1 MRIAQIMLA
10 KRFGGA
16 ERSFVDLC
24 AELVARGHE
33 VLAICEARAA
43 ALPLLKRI
51 EGLDIRTVRVWGAWD
66 PFARRAIARALRAHR
81 ATIVQCHLARAAH
94 LGGAA
99 ARSLGLPTL
108 AKTHNYVDLRYYGA
122 IDRLVPTTRAQEDYL
137 LAHGIAANRVTRI
150 PNFSRLAPREPAAPP
165 PASPLRL
172 LALGRLVEKKGFDVL
187 LDALAA
193 LPSAAPPVVLML
205 AGDGPL
211 RGGLEARAR
220 ALAPRVVVRFVGWV
234 EEVAP
239 LFAASD
245 LFVLPSRD
253 EPFGIV
259 VLEAMASGVPVVATR
274 TAGPLEVLDADTAR
288 LVDIGDVA
296 ALSAAIAADLAE
308 PASAR
313 QRAARAAA
321 VFRATYSAAAVVPR
335 YERLYEELAAR
346 RAPASPS
353 AAGPHRGA
361 DSDS

>member
-33 VLAICEARAA
+33 VLAICETRAA
-43 ALPLLKRI
+43 ALPLLARI
-51 EGLDIRTVRVWGAWD
+51 EGLEVRSVRVWGAWD
-66 PFARRAIARALRAHR
+66 LFARLAIARSLRAHR
-81 ATIVQCHLARAAH
+81 AAIVQCHLARAAH

-99 ARSLGLPTL
+99 ARGLGLPAL
-108 AKTHNYVDLRYYGA
+108 AKTHNYVDLRYYRA
-122 IDRLVPTTRAQEDYL
+122 IDCLVPTTRAQEDYL
-137 LAHGIAANRVTRI
+137 LAHGIEPRRVTRI
-150 PNFSRLAPREPAAPP
+150 PNFSRLVPREPASQP
-165 PASPLRL
+165 PASPVRL
-172 LALGRLVEKKGFDVL
+172 FALGRLVEKKGFDVL

-193 LPSAAPPVVLML
+193 LPPAVPPVVLTL

-211 RGGLEARAR
+211 RAALEARAG
-220 ALAPRVVVRFVGWV
+220 ALAPRVAVRFLGWV
-234 EEVAP
+234 EEVTSA
-239 LFAASD
+239 FAAAD

-259 VLEAMASGVPVVATR
+259 VLEAMAAGVPIIATR
-274 TAGPLEVLDADTAR
+274 TAGPLEVLDAETAR
-288 LVDIGDVA
+288 LVDVGDVA
-296 ALSAAIAADLAE
+296 GLAAAIAADLAD

-313 QRAARAAA
+313 RRAVRASA
-321 VFRATYSAAAVVPR
+321 VFRQRYSAAAVVPR
-335 YERLYEELAAR
+335 YERLYEELVAR

-353 AAGPHRGA
+353 AAGRRPGT